1 MEKIS
6 QKIVVI
12 LFIFIF
18 PAVMY
23 AQSSGVGQQIIGT
36 WTDQEN
42 NRWIFNSNGTFSVQ
56 AEDDTETGKY
66 GLAGSRIVLII
77 DDDDIEDIME
87 LFFSPDGGTMFMVSS
102 EYDEYFILIKR

>member
-1 MEKIS
+1 VDTIFK
-6 QKIVVI
+6 KIVVVLVVF
-12 LFIFIF
+12 LF
-18 PAVMY
+18 PSVMY

-56 AEDDTETGKY
+56 DEDYTETGKY

-77 DDDDIEDIME
+77 DADDIEDIME
-87 LFFSPDGGTMFMVSS
+87 LFFSPDGRTMFMVTSS
-102 EYDEYFILIKR
+102 YDECFILTKR

>member
-1 MEKIS
+1 MDTIFK
-6 QKIVVI
+6 KIVVV

-18 PAVMY
+18 PSVVY

-56 AEDDTETGKY
+56 DEDSTETGKY
-66 GLAGSRIVLII
+66 GLAGSRIVLIM
-77 DDDDIEDIME
+77 DADIEDIME
-87 LFFSPDGGTMFMVSS
+87 LFFSPDGRTMFMVTSD
-102 EYDEYFILIKR
+102 YDECFILTKK